1 DGEYFLRRQTH
12 RPLCQNEDH
21 SYHPRD
27 LYESN
32 PVMKKTVD
40 ALIDGTI
47 PCCVSEGRA
56 LYDDF
61 LKDNEEFLVLADFEA
76 YLKAQKLVEK
86 VWANKQQWAQMSLVN
101 IAHSERFDADKTI
114 ERYASEIWHLDKV
127 EVDAG
132 KA

>member
-1 DGEYFLRRQTH
+1 
-12 RPLCQNEDH
+12 
-21 SYHPRD
+21 
-27 LYESN
+27 
-32 PVMKKTVD
+32 M
-40 ALIDGTI
+40 IDGTI
-47 PCCVSEGRA
+47 PGCVIEGRA

-76 YLKAQKLVEK
+76 YLKAQKLVER

-101 IAHSERFDADKTI
+101 IAYSERFDADKAI

-127 EVDAG
+127 EVDAV